1 MDPLPIYI
9 GYDPREAAAYHVCCQ
24 SIIDHATQPVA
35 FIPLARNMLN
45 DFDGQRDGSNA
56 FIFSRFL
63 VPYVQKWRGWAL
75 FIDGDMIVRDDISK
89 LFQLANERCAAMVV
103 KHEYQTAHPRKYIG
117 SPLESVNLDYPAKNW
132 SSVILW
138 NCAHYANRVL
148 TPDKVAKADTKYLHR
163 FGWVPD
169 ERLGELPPTWNW
181 LAGEQG
187 ENDNAKLVHFTL
199 GIPAFQHYQYCD
211 HADEWHRHFLST
223 NYVAGESVRDIAARA
238 EAA

>member
-1 MDPLPIYI
+1 MDPLPVVI

-24 SIIDHATQPVA
+24 SIIDHATRSVA
-35 FIPLARNMLN
+35 FIPLARNMLS

-63 VPYVQKWRGWAL
+63 VPWIMKWRGWAL
-75 FIDGDMIVRDDISK
+75 FIDGDMIVRDDITK
-89 LFQLANERCAAMVV
+89 LFALKDDYKAAMVV
-103 KHEYQTAHPRKYIG
+103 KHDYQTKHPRKYIG
-117 SPLESVNLDYPAKNW
+117 SPLESVNLDYEKKNW

-148 TPDKVAKADTKYLHR
+148 TPEKVAKVDTKYLHR
-163 FGWVPD
+163 FGWVPS
-169 ERLGELPPTWNW
+169 ERLGELPAVWNW
-181 LAGEQG
+181 LAGEYG
-187 ENDNAKLVHFTL
+187 ECDNAKLVHYTL
-199 GIPAFQHYQYCD
+199 GIPAFKHYANCD

-223 NYVAGESVRDIAARA
+223 NYVAGETVSGMAQRA